1 MASAAVC
8 SMTGFASVEGVL
20 AGGRSFT
27 VMVKAV
33 NHRHLDLQ
41 VRVPGGFEGLEAGL
55 RGVVKAAVKRGHVE
69 VTLFLEKGSA
79 ATAVQVD
86 EGLLAA
92 YVEAHRRAAERFG
105 ISAEID
111 LNGLLRMPGVM
122 SAAAAP
128 VDVAG
133 SEGAVLEAASLA
145 MERFN
150 AVRAAEGSALAAEL
164 RGGMARVRELTE
176 EARRLREGV
185 WPAAVER
192 LRARLAEMLAGVG
205 EERLLAEAALL
216 VERGDVEE
224 ELVRLRTH
232 VERFGEL
239 LDGGGEL
246 GKQLDFLL
254 QELNREANTM
264 LSKTGGAAGEAGL
277 RMTEVG
283 LAMKVE
289 LERAR
294 EQVQNLE

>member
-41 VRVPGGFEGLEAGL
+41 VRVPGGFEALEAGL
-55 RGVVKAAVKRGHVE
+55 RRVVKAAVKRGHVE

-79 ATAVQVD
+79 ASAVQVD
-86 EGLLAA
+86 EGLLTA
-92 YVEAHRRAAERFG
+92 YVEAHRLAAERFG
-105 ISAEID
+105 VSAAID

-145 MERFN
+145 TERFN

-164 RGGMARVRELTE
+164 RGGMSAGEGADRGGSAA
-176 EARRLREGV
+176 ARRG
-185 WPAAVER
+185 AA
-192 LRARLAEMLAGVG
+192 
-205 EERLLAEAALL
+205 
-216 VERGDVEE
+216 
-224 ELVRLRTH
+224 
-232 VERFGEL
+232 
-239 LDGGGEL
+239 GGG
-246 GKQLDFLL
+246 G
-254 QELNREANTM
+254 A
-264 LSKTGGAAGEAGL
+264 AAGEAGGDAGWGQ
-277 RMTEVG
+277 RGAAAGGGGCVG
-283 LAMKVE
+283 GTGRCRRGAGAAADACGTVR
-289 LERAR
+289 RAAEWR
-294 EQVQNLE
+294 G